1 MSLGIQTFNEDGSV
15 DFDTNS
21 SHMRVIHRQIVTG
34 STSIAIQD
42 YPPPYFVIVLTAFTD
57 GASSPQHKSPVT
69 HNQSGNTV
77 NIVFHVYEGYWIDD
91 SGAGYRPSVNLPA
104 TVLVC
109 K

>member
-1 MSLGIQTFNEDGSV
+1 MAFGIQTFMEDGSV

-21 SHMRVIHRQIVTG
+21 PHLRVIHRQTVTG
-34 STSIAIQD
+34 STSITIQD
-42 YPPPYFVIVLTAFTD
+42 YSPPFFVIVLAAFTD
-57 GASSPQHKSPVT
+57 GVSSPQHVSPVT

-77 NIVFHVYEGYWIDD
+77 NIVFHVYEGYWTDD